1 MTSLTFL
8 IDLTDTALLKSIQ
21 TNVSGP
27 GKQSY
32 YASEPGEALFQLKDN
47 DADIALV
54 QANKFTAADLALLKE
69 VNQESNTEV
78 VLFSDGKPN
87 PYIDQAMFNGVTY
100 HFRSPYDYVSINS
113 TLSELIEDLSEQ
125 KHVSK
130 SAKTS
135 VLDQFGLLLGS
146 STPMKKLYRTLRK
159 VSSTEANVFVNGES
173 GTGKELVANTIHLV
187 SDRSSGPFIAV
198 NCGALSPELVES
210 ELFGHVKG
218 AFTGANRDHKG
229 VFEQADK
236 GTLFLDEI
244 TEMPLEHQVK
254 LLRVLETGE
263 YRPVGS
269 DKVLKC
275 NVRVVAASNRVMDE
289 SMSEFIREDL
299 YYRLA
304 QFPLQLPPL
313 RQRSTDILGLAQHFL
328 AYRNMENS
336 ASKSLSAAAIA
347 LLESH
352 QWTGNVR
359 ELKHVVERSFIL
371 AEDVIGAEHILFDDM
386 SSPEESALSEGIPL
400 DVPLEDIEK
409 IAIEKNLEKNKGN
422 KSETADKLGISVKTL
437 YNKLEK
443 YSED

>member
-1 MTSLTFL
+1 MANISFL
-8 IDLTDTALLKSIQ
+8 IDLVETSLIKSIQ
-21 TNVSGP
+21 PGISGP
-27 GKQSY
+27 GRQSFY
-32 YASEPGEALFQLKDN
+32 CTEQGEGLTKLKSEP
-47 DADIALV
+47 ADIALI
-54 QANKFTAADLALLKE
+54 QSNRFSASDLALVKE
-69 VNQESNTEV
+69 LNESTETEIII
-78 VLFSDGKPN
+78 FSDGKPN
-87 PYIDQAMFNGVTY
+87 AYLDEAMFNGITY
-100 HFRSPYDYVSINS
+100 HFRAPFDIKNITV
-113 TLSELIEDLSEQ
+113 TLDELVEDLGEQ

-130 SAKTS
+130 SAKKS

-146 STPMKKLYRTLRK
+146 SKPMRKLYRTLRK
-159 VSSTEANVFVNGES
+159 VSATQANVFVNGES

-187 SDRSSGPFIAV
+187 SSRANGPFIAV

-229 VFEQADK
+229 VFEQANN

-254 LLRVLETGE
+254 LLRVLETGD

-269 DKVLKC
+269 DKTLHC
-275 NVRVVAASNRVMDE
+275 DVRVVAASNRVMGE
-289 SMSEFIREDL
+289 NFNEFIREDL

-304 QFPLQLPPL
+304 QFPIQMPPL
-313 RQRSTDILGLAQHFL
+313 RNRGDDIVGLAQHFL
-328 AYRNMENS
+328 AYRNMENGS
-336 ASKSLSAAAIA
+336 AKSMSSEAVDM
-347 LLESH
+347 LEAH
-352 QWTGNVR
+352 HWLGNVR

-371 AEDVIGAEHILFDDM
+371 AEDVIGPEHILFDELA
-386 SSPEESALSEGIPL
+386 SSETSNAELGIPL

-422 KSETADKLGISVKTL
+422 KSETAEKLGISVKTL